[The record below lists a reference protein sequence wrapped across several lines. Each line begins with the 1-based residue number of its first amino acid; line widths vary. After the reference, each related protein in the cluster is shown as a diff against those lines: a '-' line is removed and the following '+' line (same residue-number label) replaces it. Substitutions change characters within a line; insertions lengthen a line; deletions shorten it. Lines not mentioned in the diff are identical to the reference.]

1 VNLSESPALCNTARM
16 RRFLLTRPLQLQPP
30 ALEAQLPP
38 CTQRLVLTLNAP
50 QPGRIIRT
58 HASALWRALREQEK
72 ALPTLKYHLA
82 LNPGPF
88 ETGEPACWL
97 GITGASQPLLL
108 DAVRAFDVLL
118 RRHIRAFTPADN
130 SAKPAPNHTLLEEL
144 ERRNGWRIAIS
155 GDLELLREQLKG
167 APPEAL
173 AQFPHLRL
181 GRIFLMLKDVRVHDA
196 EKEWRQFR
204 LDLTHGRYPDFPAW
218 EAGLMRELVASYS
231 EAPVTPAR
239 YLHFEH
245 LARQIPQHDADARG
259 IVHNCLCSISIDGG
273 DIPRA
278 LAAADASAHA
288 YTQAGSGYGN
298 LFIHYLRGMALA
310 VSGQFTSARAHY
322 RKGVMLSRRQLA
334 ASHELPSIGLALLAG
349 LDDLDNQT
357 AKAAA
362 AMETAIGPIEQGESW
377 SHLLWL
383 VYRTWIELAAREHD
397 PAALERALRHAR
409 ATARNRNFRR
419 LETRLDLLEIEI
431 DLRRDALDS
440 ARLRARQM
448 HLNALAQRPPERD
461 FSWRQTIWHA
471 RYLALLLR
479 LPQIKPGERQQA
491 AALVEQARQADDF
504 EFRIRAMLLCAQMD
518 VHLEQ
523 SESALCLLEDALILL
538 LPEKPNRLLLNHP
551 GIGPLL
557 ALYRR
562 AAHPRQAARQLQGLL
577 GELERAARNDAR
589 LTRSHAHRLALT
601 AREQDILRELA
612 QGCRNKE
619 IAQRLGCSENT
630 VKFHLKRLN
639 GKFSTHKRADL
650 VAHARAAGV
659 LE

>member
-1 VNLSESPALCNTARM
+1 MP
-16 RRFLLTRPLQLQPP
+16 RFLLTHALQPHV
-30 ALEAQLPP
+30 LDAQLPP
-38 CTQRLVLTLNAP
+38 HRQRLVLILNAP
-50 QPGRIIRT
+50 QAGKIPR
-58 HASALWRALREQEK
+58 AQSAALWRALREQEK
-72 ALPTLKYHLA
+72 SHPALKYHLA
-82 LNPGPF
+82 LNPGPL
-88 ETGEPACWL
+88 EAGERACWL
-97 GITGASQPLLL
+97 GLSATSHPVLL
-108 DAVRAFDVLL
+108 DAVRAFDILL
-118 RRHIRAFTPADN
+118 RRHVHLFGFAGS
-130 SAKPAPNHTLLEEL
+130 SAQAAPNTALLEEL

-155 GDLELLREQLKG
+155 GDLELLRELLKG
-167 APPEAL
+167 APAEAL
-173 AQFPHLRL
+173 ARFPHLRL

-204 LDLTHGRYPDFPAW
+204 FDLTHGHYPDFPAW

-273 DIPRA
+273 DLPRA
-278 LAAADASAHA
+278 LAAADAAAHA

-310 VSGQFTSARAHY
+310 VSGQFAKARIHY
-322 RKGVMLSRRQLA
+322 RKGLTLSRRQLA

-349 LDDLDNQT
+349 LDDLGNHT

-362 AMETAIGPIEQGESW
+362 AMETAIAPIEQGDSW

-383 VYRTWIELAAREHD
+383 VYRPWIELAAREHD
-397 PAALERALRHAR
+397 PAALERTLRHAR
-409 ATARNRNFRR
+409 ATARNRNFKR

-440 ARLRARQM
+440 ARLRARKM

-471 RYLALLLR
+471 RYLALLVR
-479 LPQIKPGERQQA
+479 LPQLKPADRQQA
-491 AALVEQARQADDF
+491 AVLLEQARQADDF
-504 EFRIRAMLLCAQMD
+504 ELRIRAMLLCAQMD
-518 VHLEQ
+518 LHLEKPD
-523 SESALCLLEDALILL
+523 SALTILEETLILL
-538 LPEKPNRLLLNHP
+538 LPERPIRLLLNHP

-557 ALYRR
+557 AVYRR

-589 LTRSHAHRLALT
+589 LTRAHDHRLALT